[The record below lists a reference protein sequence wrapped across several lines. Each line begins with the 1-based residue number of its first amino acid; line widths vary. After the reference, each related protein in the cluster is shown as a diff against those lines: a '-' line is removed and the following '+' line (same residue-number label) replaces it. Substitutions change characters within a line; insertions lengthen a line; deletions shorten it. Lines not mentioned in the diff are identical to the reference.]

1 MCEHLE
7 KLGSERNESS
17 GRDIQGGGRGDDHLS
32 EHAQDLIGVLANAS
46 KAIAFL
52 LTAS

>member
-1 MCEHLE
+1 MKAPRGTYKE
-7 KLGSERNESS
+7 GV
-17 GRDIQGGGRGDDHLS
+17 GGDDHLS